1 MSTPDDPDLY
11 AELDAALDQLGID
24 DPAVRAA
31 VAESVRAA
39 LAGLGDTGGGAP
51 VVEVVEG
58 GRTDDSPPS
67 ANRPP
72 LRVAEPP
79 DPDNGEPRLR
89 VVRVGARG
97 GSDGVIRITPEE
109 DTAWQPVFHG
119 EAPHPYRIHCDTG
132 ALRVAVDGAAIGR
145 LHPGQS
151 VDVVGRQI
159 RVGAE
164 LTSHG
169 RYSRL

>member
-39 LAGLGDTGGGAP
+39 LAGMGSGGDSSP

-58 GRTDDSPPS
+58 GRSDDSPPS

-72 LRVAEPP
+72 LRVAEP
-79 DPDNGEPRLR
+79 GEREDEGPRLR
-89 VVRVGARG
+89 VVRVGGRAG
-97 GSDGVIRITPEE
+97 PEGVIRITPEE
-109 DTAWQPVFHG
+109 DTAWQPIFHG
-119 EAPHPYRIHCDTG
+119 EAPHPYRVHCDTG
-132 ALRVAVDGAAIGR
+132 ALRVAVDGVAIGR
-145 LHPGQS
+145 LQPGQS

-164 LTSHG
+164 ITSHG
-169 RYSRL
+169 RYTRL